1 MSLLDK
7 LKERWQRGRSAGAAA
22 EPDAAAERILT
33 SPDAASQLN
42 DVPEGQKEQVLDGS
56 GADGDAEPQR

>member
-7 LKERWQRGRSAGAAA
+7 LRERWQRGRSAMPAA

-33 SPDAASQLN
+33 SPDAAAQLN
-42 DVPEGQKEQVLDGS
+42 DVPGGQKEQVLDGS
-56 GADGDAEPQR
+56 AVESGSEPER